1 MYVCICQAI
10 TDRQIESAVKDGAQT
25 FYDLKD
31 HIGVGSCCGSCQEDA
46 EAIIARC
53 APAPANTAPAPVG
66 RWRPEPAPAG

>member
-10 TDRQIESAVKDGAQT
+10 TDRQIEKAVKDGAQT

-53 APAPANTAPAPVG
+53 APSTAAPAPVG
-66 RWRPEPAPAG
+66 RWSPEPAPAG

>member
-10 TDRQIESAVKDGAQT
+10 TDRQIEKAVKDGAQT

-53 APAPANTAPAPVG
+53 APSAEPAPAKVG
-66 RWRPEPAPAG
+66 RWRPEPAAAG